1 MGRLAPLYNDEPSK
15 RFVMNALRSIRGLAR
30 VLPALLVG
38 LAFVAIGPGEVSAAD
53 TVQSR
58 ASAPTRV
65 SIADLASGKRDR
77 LEFSDAAFSGWI
89 RRDGEIYLEA
99 DVGHNGLFCAEYQA
113 GVRFGVGAP
122 GCSNVQWLS
131 EAVYASRR
139 MQCNNAGLRHVGGA
153 TEASLTAI
161 FDRITCAERIIRC
174 SGAGCR

>member
-1 MGRLAPLYNDEPSK
+1 
-15 RFVMNALRSIRGLAR
+15 MNALRSTRGLFR
-30 VLPALLVG
+30 VVTAVFAVF
-38 LAFVAIGPGEVSAAD
+38 AFVALAPCDAEAAD
-53 TVQSR
+53 AVQSR

-77 LEFSDAAFSGWI
+77 LEFSDSAFTGWV

-99 DVGHNGLFCAEYQA
+99 DVAHSGLLCADYQA

-131 EAVYASRR
+131 EAIYTSQR